1 MNVPVFSNWI
11 VIIEKKVSVNFSF
24 IFHKKIVIPEG
35 RLQSRL
41 NADLALPPV
50 NEFVNMYKPVEVKN
64 FDYFEF
70 ARQLKFLL
78 NR

>member
-1 MNVPVFSNWI
+1 M

-24 IFHKKIVIPEG
+24 IFHKKTVVPEG

-50 NEFVNMYKPVEVKN
+50 NECVNMYKPFENKN

-70 ARQLKFLL
+70 PCQLKFLL
-78 NR
+78 V

>member
-1 MNVPVFSNWI
+1 MA
-11 VIIEKKVSVNFSF
+11 IIEKKVSVNFSF
-24 IFHKKIVIPEG
+24 IFHKKIPEG

-50 NEFVNMYKPVEVKN
+50 NESVNMYKPFENKN

-70 ARQLKFLL
+70 PCQLKFLL
-78 NR
+78 V

>member
-1 MNVPVFSNWI
+1 MA
-11 VIIEKKVSVNFSF
+11 IIEKKVSVNFSF

-50 NEFVNMYKPVEVKN
+50 NESVNMYKPFENKN

-70 ARQLKFLL
+70 LRLLKFLFI
-78 NR
+78 

>member
-1 MNVPVFSNWI
+1 MA
-11 VIIEKKVSVNFSF
+11 IIEKKVSVNFSF
-24 IFHKKIVIPEG
+24 IFHKKTVIPEG

-50 NEFVNMYKPVEVKN
+50 NEFVNMNKPFENKN

-70 ARQLKFLL
+70 PCQLKFLL
-78 NR
+78 V

>member
-1 MNVPVFSNWI
+1 MA
-11 VIIEKKVSVNFSF
+11 IIEKKVSVNFSF

-50 NEFVNMYKPVEVKN
+50 NECVNMYKPFENKN

-70 ARQLKFLL
+70 LRLLKFLL
-78 NR
+78 VQNLT